1 MMPDE
6 TDEISLNK
14 QKALA
19 SIDVAM
25 GGHVAEELFI
35 GQDKVTSGCSNDFE
49 NATKLAYNAVR
60 YYGMFGEDAGYVSQQ
75 KDSLSDQHNAMVDKK
90 VQEILK
96 QSKERVTELLM
107 SKEMPLRNVAM
118 NLYKYDV
125 LDAQEIENTIKGKE
139 LSKEKVRDMDMND
152 LRGYK
157 I

>member
-1 MMPDE
+1 
-6 TDEISLNK
+6 
-14 QKALA
+14 
-19 SIDVAM
+19 
-25 GGHVAEELFI
+25 
-35 GQDKVTSGCSNDFE
+35 
-49 NATKLAYNAVR
+49 
-60 YYGMFGEDAGYVSQQ
+60 
-75 KDSLSDQHNAMVDKK
+75 MVDKK

-107 SKEMPLRNVAM
+107 SKEIPLRNVAM

-125 LDAQEIENTIKGKE
+125 LDAAEIDTTIKGKE

>member
-1 MMPDE
+1 
-6 TDEISLNK
+6 
-14 QKALA
+14 
-19 SIDVAM
+19 
-25 GGHVAEELFI
+25 
-35 GQDKVTSGCSNDFE
+35 
-49 NATKLAYNAVR
+49 
-60 YYGMFGEDAGYVSQQ
+60 
-75 KDSLSDQHNAMVDKK
+75 MVDKK

-107 SKEMPLRNVAM
+107 SKDIPLRNVAM

-125 LDAQEIENTIKGKE
+125 LDAAEIETTIKGKE